1 MKSLPLALLA
11 LAVIPSIAC
20 AAFPETASS
29 EHGIPDAP
37 TLLTNVPTTSTGT
50 MLKKR
55 LRWTSSIPLNKTYEQ
70 LSPEQKAEFRSLYAA
85 LPDEDEPPFPVKGL
99 KPLFSA
105 IQKGQDIMQAR
116 GQLDFVT
123 TVGPDGKATHVDSL
137 GGVMG
142 VNAHAM
148 SEYVASVLM
157 MAKYKPAICSG
168 KPCTMQFPFK
178 LKL

>member
-1 MKSLPLALLA
+1 MKPALL
-11 LAVIPSIAC
+11 LLVCIPAFAC
-20 AAFPETASS
+20 STAFAQTASN
-29 EHGIPDAP
+29 EHGIPDGP
-37 TLLTNVPTTSTGT
+37 TLLTNVHTTSTGT
-50 MLKKR
+50 LLKKR

-70 LSPEQKAEFRSLYAA
+70 LSPEQKAEFRSLYVS
-85 LPDEDEPPFPVKGL
+85 LPDGDEPPYPVQGI
-99 KPLFSA
+99 KPLFNA
-105 IQKGQDIMQAR
+105 IQKGQDVMQVR

-137 GGVMG
+137 GGVTG
-142 VNAHAM
+142 VNARTM

-157 MAKYKPAICSG
+157 MATYKPGVCSG